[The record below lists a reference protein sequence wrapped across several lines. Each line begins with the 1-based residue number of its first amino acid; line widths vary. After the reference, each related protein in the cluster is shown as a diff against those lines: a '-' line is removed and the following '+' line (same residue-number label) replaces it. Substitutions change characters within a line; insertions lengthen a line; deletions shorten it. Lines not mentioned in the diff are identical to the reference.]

1 MNAVDCCNIN
11 YKKVRNLTGENG
23 RDNVSVYIQRTSLTH
38 GLPLASQLS
47 RGSTI
52 VK

>member
-1 MNAVDCCNIN
+1 MNAVGCCNIN
-11 YKKVRNLTGENG
+11 YKKVRNLRGENG
-23 RDNVSVYIQRTSLTH
+23 RDNVSVFTQRTSLTH

-47 RGSTI
+47 RGSTK